1 MPLITAP
8 PDLSH
13 TLTPPAARHP
23 DRKIKTPLPRLQN
36 PQFFSLSPF
45 SRQEYRAYQTP
56 GLILLP
62 KLTSTSTHQ
71 PTKRQETPPSS
82 LHSTHR
88 HRRHHL
94 RVSIRHTYIHTLLPL
109 PLPTQTNRRQHL
121 QVSIRHTRQTR
132 LFFFFI
138 YKQYFFFLLR
148 ESPTT
153 TTPQLGGNN
162 NSPAGGQQQQLPNRA
177 RQPPPTRALRERL
190 LPSFSGTRPS
200 TRTAWFEEPS
210 TRTIAAAWLAA
221 LSLTRVGH
229 HQHVLRRRTRASA
242 LR

>member
-82 LHSTHR
+82 LHSTH
-88 HRRHHL
+88 
-94 RVSIRHTYIHTLLPL
+94 IHTHSSTSTSTHPNQQETTPSSLHSPY
-109 PLPTQTNRRQHL
+109 PTNPPVFLFYIQT
-121 QVSIRHTRQTR
+121 T
-132 LFFFFI
+132 LFFLVAR
-138 YKQYFFFLLR
+138 KR
-148 ESPTT
+148 NNNNSPTGGQQQLPSWGATT
-153 TTPQLGGNN
+153 TTPQPGKATTSNKGLTRTTFTVVLGHTAINTYCLVWGAINTYYCCCLVGCTQ
-162 NSPAGGQQQQLPNRA
+162 PYEGGP
-177 RQPPPTRALRERL
+177 
-190 LPSFSGTRPS
+190 PS
-200 TRTAWFEEPS
+200 TRTTEEES
-210 TRTIAAAWLAA
+210 
-221 LSLTRVGH
+221 
-229 HQHVLRRRTRASA
+229 ASA
-242 LR
+242 SR

>member
-8 PDLSH
+8 PDLSQ

-23 DRKIKTPLPRLQN
+23 DRKIKPPLPRLQN

-82 LHSTHR
+82 LHSTHT
-88 HRRHHL
+88 
-94 RVSIRHTYIHTLLPL
+94 HTSLPL
-109 PLPTQTNRRQHL
+109 PIQTNRRQHL
-121 QVSIRHTRQTR
+121 QVSIRHTRQKPPVFP
-132 LFFFFI
+132 LFLYI
-138 YKQYFFFLLR
+138 YINNTFFLVAR
-148 ESPTT
+148 NRNNNSSPNWGPT

-162 NSPAGGQQQQLPNRA
+162 NNSPTGQGNHLQQGPYENDFYRRSRA
-177 RQPPPTRALRERL
+177 H
-190 LPSFSGTRPS
+190 G
-200 TRTAWFEEPS
+200 
-210 TRTIAAAWLAA
+210 
-221 LSLTRVGH
+221 
-229 HQHVLRRRTRASA
+229 HQHVLPGLRSHQHVLLLLPGWLHSA
-242 LR
+242 LRGWATINTYYGGGLGLPR

>member
-8 PDLSH
+8 PDLSQ

-23 DRKIKTPLPRLQN
+23 DRKIKPPLPRLQN

-94 RVSIRHTYIHTLLPL
+94 QVSIRHTYIHTLLPL

-121 QVSIRHTRQTR
+121 QVSIRHTRQKPPVFP
-132 LFFFFI
+132 LFIYI
-138 YKQYFFFLLR
+138 YKQHFF
-148 ESPTT
+148 SCCA
-153 TTPQLGGNN
+153 Q
-162 NSPAGGQQQQLPNRA
+162 AQQQQLPKLGANNNS
-177 RQPPPTRALRERL
+177 PT
-190 LPSFSGTRPS
+190 G
-200 TRTAWFEEPS
+200 
-210 TRTIAAAWLAA
+210 
-221 LSLTRVGH
+221 G
-229 HQHVLRRRTRASA
+229 
-242 LR
+242 